1 MAKKWWILIG
11 VCVVLFGTCIVGVI
25 GYFFLLPQYRI
36 NQAFQ
41 RAEHAY
47 EQGLWA
53 AARNNYAWYLTM
65 NQDDIETMEKYAY
78 VCSRITSNRR
88 RALQDTGS
96 AYFRLAQKN
105 PEDLNN
111 IMRVVDHYRMRRMW
125 ADLEYVSSYFLRYS
139 GDNLK
144 LAYYRAMAL
153 ERIGRTTDAIN
164 AYEALDYDALIA
176 DNVVPRNVFLS
187 LAQLRSEQG
196 FVEQARNTIETAFS
210 TYSDDPQMHLQLAN
224 YYLLMGELDT
234 AWEYL
239 QNIFAEVQDD
249 PNAHLLA
256 TQLAS
261 RRGDLDLALEH
272 VEKALEL
279 DNTLAEAY
287 MNMLVVYEQTDRL
300 DEAAV
305 IFSNIDPYF
314 IIDFPELLL
323 AKAELLLSIE
333 DIDGFE
339 DNLETYKNAYPDSF
353 MLFEYLEARQLL
365 LEGDAGQAARKFTI
379 VVQSNPDFDRAQFYL
394 ALSQIQA
401 GDMERAQTA
410 LNTYLRR
417 RPEDERA
424 QSLFEQ
430 AFGTPRTMAEIQA
443 AAQLILDSEQST
455 ATELVSEARSLMR
468 ESMRINMLELN
479 DGLIRNLLA
488 RAMGAE
494 PSMPDSYQS
503 LVEWLI
509 VLGQLEEA
517 RLVMAQA
524 LDAGVNPDELRV
536 VQAAAASAE
545 GNTAEAL
552 EIFKEVYDD
561 GELNHDAVV
570 RWANAFASSDE
581 IDLGLDVIE
590 YALEQEV
597 DEHQK
602 AIYRAE
608 YIAILAQFADI
619 DIALT
624 EMENV
629 QSLLTGNQEA
639 LAMLYE
645 QKTLLA
651 ERIFMDDQYDSD
663 VANVILDEVLAVD
676 SDHINARLVRVRSML
691 TEGETSLEVAE
702 QLVREVL
709 TIEESNINAL
719 LIMVEIFNRRGQSSQ
734 ALEFAERAATSAP
747 RSLQVQ
753 LSLTDSHLRNR
764 NFMAAENALQRILQV
779 WPNTAAAYELQ
790 VRLFAAQGQLQQ
802 AEAALQRY
810 RELAGDDPDAG
821 QVIASLRSWLNASV
835 GNWEEVENEARAR
848 LEDNPNDVVQ
858 TQALAQALMGQGRI
872 QEAETHLRGLAER
885 LEDNVEAWNALGQ
898 FYLSNLNQNPN
909 VQAGLMSA
917 ASAFSRALF
926 IMDDY
931 VPAMRNAIEV
941 QMRLGNTAVALSYC
955 ERLLALNPNDEQ
967 IQYQKALL
975 LNQQPGRVNDAI
987 QAITNAI
994 QLSEQPDYLLL
1005 RGRLYMQQQFYERAL
1020 SDFQRTN
1027 SLLGYSD
1034 ARLDL
1039 NLAEAYLSMDDNRL
1053 AAQYYESARIKVSQG
1068 QDIDQD
1074 RLSRISVLLRE
1085 RGAI

>member
-11 VCVVLFGTCIVGVI
+11 ICVVLLGTCIVGAI

-41 RAEHAY
+41 RAESAY
-47 EQGLWA
+47 EQGLWV
-53 AARNNYAWYLTM
+53 AARNNYAMYLTM
-65 NQDDIETMEKYAY
+65 NQDDTATLEKYADA
-78 VCSRITSNRR
+78 SSKITSNRR

-105 PEDLNN
+105 PDDISS
-111 IMRVVDHYRMRRMW
+111 IMRVVDHYRIRRMW
-125 ADLEYVSSYFLRYS
+125 ADLEYVSSYFLRYV
-139 GDNLK
+139 GDNPR
-144 LAYYRAMAL
+144 LAYYRAVAL
-153 ERIGRTTDAIN
+153 ERMGRTADAIN
-164 AYEALDYDALIA
+164 AYEALDYEALIA
-176 DNVVPRNVFLS
+176 NNVVPRNVFLS
-187 LAQLRSEQG
+187 LAQLRTEQG

-210 TYSDDPQMHLQLAN
+210 TYSDDPQMHVQLAN
-224 YYLLMGELDT
+224 YYLLLGELDT

-239 QNIFAEVQDD
+239 QNAMPQVEDD
-249 PNAHLLA
+249 PNVHILA

-272 VEKALEL
+272 VEKALAL

-287 MNMLVVYEQTDRL
+287 MNLLVVYEQTDRL
-300 DEAAV
+300 AEAV
-305 IFSNIDPYF
+305 EVFSNIDSYF
-314 IIDFPELLL
+314 LIDYPELLL
-323 AKAELLLSIE
+323 AKAELLLSVE
-333 DIDGFE
+333 DIAGFE
-339 DNLETYKNAYPDSF
+339 ENLNTYKNAYSDSY

-365 LEGDAGQAARKFTI
+365 LEGDAGQAARKLTI

-410 LNTYLRR
+410 LNAYLRR
-417 RPEDERA
+417 RPDDDRA
-424 QSLFEQ
+424 QALFDQ
-430 AFGTPRTMAEIQA
+430 AFGTPRTMADIQA
-443 AAQLILDSEQST
+443 SALSILDSELAT

-479 DGLIRNLLA
+479 DAFIRNLLA

-517 RLVMAQA
+517 RQVMEQA
-524 LDAGVNPDELRV
+524 LASGVNPDELRV

-581 IDLGLDVIE
+581 IDLGLEVIE
-590 YALEQEV
+590 YALEKEV
-597 DEHQK
+597 DDHQK
-602 AIYRAE
+602 GIYRAE
-608 YIAILAQFADI
+608 CAAILVQFADI
-619 DIALT
+619 DTALKELET
-624 EMENV
+624 V
-629 QSLLTGNQEA
+629 QGQLIDNQEA
-639 LAMLYE
+639 LAMLSE
-645 QKTLLA
+645 QKTFLA
-651 ERIFMDDQYDSD
+651 ERIFLDDQYDSA
-663 VANVILDEVLAVD
+663 VANSILDEVLAAD
-676 SDHINARLVRVRSML
+676 SNHINARLVRVRSML
-691 TEGETSLEVAE
+691 TAGETSLELPE

-709 TIEESNINAL
+709 SIEESNINAL
-719 LIMVEIFNRRGQSSQ
+719 LVMVEISNRRGQNSQ
-734 ALEFAERAATSAP
+734 ALEYAERAATSAP

-753 LSLTDSHLRNR
+753 LSLADAHLRNR
-764 NFMAAENALQRILQV
+764 NFIAAENTIQRILQI

-790 VRLFAAQGQLQQ
+790 VRLHAGQGQLQQ
-802 AEAALQRY
+802 AEAALERY
-810 RELAGDDPDAG
+810 SGLVGDNPEAN

-835 GNWEEVENEARAR
+835 GNWEDVETDARAR
-848 LEDNPNDVVQ
+848 LDENPNDVAQ
-858 TQALAQALMGQGRI
+858 TQALAQALMGQGRN
-872 QEAETHLRGLAER
+872 QEAEVLLRGLAER
-885 LEDNVEAWNALGQ
+885 LEDNVDAWNALGQ
-898 FYLSNLNQNPN
+898 FYLANLNQNPN
-909 VQAGLMSA
+909 VQSGLMSA

-931 VPAMRNAIEV
+931 VPAMRNAIDV

-955 ERLLALNPNDEQ
+955 ERLLALNPDDEQ
-967 IQYQKALL
+967 IQFQKALL
-975 LNQQPGRVNDAI
+975 LNQQPGRLNDAL
-987 QAITNAI
+987 QAITSAI

-1005 RGRLYMQQQFYERAL
+1005 RGRLYMQQQQFERAL
-1020 SDFQRTN
+1020 GDFQRVN
-1027 SLLGYSD
+1027 SLLGFSD

-1039 NLAEAYLSMDDNRL
+1039 NLSEAYLSMDDDRL

-1068 QDIDQD
+1068 QEIDQE
-1074 RLSRISVLLRE
+1074 RMTRVSVLLRE